1 MRLPLGSIYFRDL
14 GEDVK
19 KTIALSMGTLALL
32 ASGFVPAQAAEANA
46 PEPVTQ
52 VAAVPDIASKMDA
65 EAARNWLGKR
75 VGNLI
80 ELDSKSSAQKYER
93 GYVVNYVDGN
103 TAYQSAMSTQ
113 VFDFWTGANNP
124 AITFEAQVA
133 RYGYP
138 TGTETANHYWRHMS
152 QGVLTRFYRE
162 SGDDMYGTTLAYTPS
177 AGKVMDRSW
186 WQYAD
191 DAINWNESVVLGDS
205 AVIPSWNTGY
215 VAQGLQ
221 AAGYSANEY
230 TAAGAGIS
238 ATGRDGISIKNMVV
252 DNGVALGIGTPW
264 IVDIQASAADAD
276 VDSATLESDLR
287 ETIATL
293 QKVYPN
299 ARIMVS
305 DVPSTAE
312 DAKLNDL
319 SQRLEAIAGDSG
331 ARFVSTRGWISMYGL
346 EGQVGP
352 DGVLSA
358 SAQEK
363 LVSPLKWAL
372 RNAVK

>member
-1 MRLPLGSIYFRDL
+1 M
-14 GEDVK
+14 K

-32 ASGFVPAQAAEANA
+32 ASGFVPAHAAEADTPA
-46 PEPVTQ
+46 PAAQ
-52 VAAVPDIASKMDA
+52 VAVAEDTATKMDA
-65 EAARNWLGKR
+65 EAARHWLGKR
-75 VGNLI
+75 VGSAI
-80 ELDSKSSAQKYER
+80 ELDSKARAQKYER
-93 GYVVNYVDGN
+93 GYVVNYTDGN
-103 TAYQSAMSTQ
+103 TSYQSAMSPQ
-113 VFDFWTGANNP
+113 VYDFWTGANSP
-124 AITFEAQVA
+124 AISFEAQVA

-152 QGVLTRFYRE
+152 QGPLTRFYRE

-191 DAINWNESVVLGDS
+191 DAIDWDESVVLGDS

-238 ATGRDGISIKNMVV
+238 ATGADGLSIKNMVV
-252 DNGVALGIGTPW
+252 DNAVALGIGTPW

-276 VDSATLESDLR
+276 VDPATLESDLR

-299 ARIMVS
+299 ARIVVS
-305 DVPSTAE
+305 DVPSTSD

-319 SQRLEAIAGDSG
+319 SQRLEAVAGNSG
-331 ARFVSTRGWISMYGL
+331 ARFVSTRGWVSTYGL
-346 EGQVGP
+346 QTQVNP
-352 DGVLSA
+352 DGTLSA
-358 SAQEK
+358 SAQDQ
-363 LVSPLKWAL
+363 LVTPLKWAL